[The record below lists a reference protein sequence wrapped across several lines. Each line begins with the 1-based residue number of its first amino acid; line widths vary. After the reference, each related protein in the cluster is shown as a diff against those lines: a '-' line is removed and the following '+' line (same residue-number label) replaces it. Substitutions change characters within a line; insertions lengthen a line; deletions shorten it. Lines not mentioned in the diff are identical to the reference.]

1 MNNTAVLSAETSFS
15 KVRARRQKT
24 AKNAFY
30 YGVLTVL
37 AIIFLL
43 PFIWMVST
51 SLKGQGQIFSYPP
64 DFIPHP
70 PQWANYPL
78 VFSKIPLWRYFFNTA
93 FYATAVTLGQ
103 LTCCSL
109 AGYAFAR
116 LTFPGRNLLFVLY
129 LATMMIPASVT
140 IVPSYILMRSF
151 SWVNTVQAMTI
162 PGMFGSAFG
171 TFLMRQFFM
180 TIPKELD
187 EAATIDGASKFRIF
201 WQIIL
206 PLAKPALTV
215 LAIFTVLYVWNDF
228 VWPLIM
234 LRNDNLKTLTLG
246 LAQFG
251 GPGYQAYTDWPLVM
265 AAAALSTVPLLLI
278 FLFTQ
283 RFFIRGIA
291 LTGIAGR

>member
-1 MNNTAVLSAETSFS
+1 
-15 KVRARRQKT
+15 
-24 AKNAFY
+24 
-30 YGVLTVL
+30 LTIL
-37 AIIFLL
+37 AIVFLL

-51 SLKGQGQIFSYPP
+51 SLKGQGQIFVYPP
-64 DFIPHP
+64 NFIPSP
-70 PQWANYPL
+70 VLLGNYPL
-78 VFSKIPLWRYFFNTA
+78 VFDKIPMWHYFLNTI
-93 FYATAVTLGQ
+93 FYASAVTVGQ
-103 LTCCSL
+103 LAFCSL
-109 AGYAFAR
+109 AGYVFAR
-116 LTFPGRNLLFVLY
+116 LTFPGRDLLFALY

-140 IVPSYILMRSF
+140 IVPSYILMRTF
-151 SWVNTVQAMTI
+151 GWVNTVQSMTI
-162 PGMFGSAFG
+162 PGMLGSAFG
-171 TFLMRQFFM
+171 TFLLRQFFM

-187 EAATIDGASKFRIF
+187 EAATIDGAGPFRIF

-234 LRNDNLKTLTLG
+234 LRDEKLYTLTLG
-246 LAQFG
+246 LARFG

-265 AAAALSTVPLLLI
+265 AAATLSTIPLLLI

-291 LTGIAGR
+291 LTGISGR